1 MSEEQIKAEMEQLQ
15 ARLHQLYA
23 TLEGPRVTLEVRWR
37 SGYKSYYAR
46 TLAEAFAQDDDLYGR
61 PAEVRVGG
69 CVITRE
75 EWKTDPR
82 NPEAAEEIRRREEK
96 AAAEAAKA
104 AKVVADLERTKKF
117 QQELQVAL
125 FDGDTQV
132 SDWVSFA
139 VGKIA
144 LSDEWVK
151 HHNFSQNSGPKLK
164 LRTKDGASVASA
176 NASVQEYVTKTYAIA
191 WRTVW

>member
-1 MSEEQIKAEMEQLQ
+1 MSEEQIKAEMEQLR
-15 ARLHQLYA
+15 ARLHQLHA
-23 TLEGPRVTLEVRWR
+23 TLEGPRVSLEIRWR
-37 SGYKSYYAR
+37 SGYKASYPY
-46 TLAEAFAQDDDLYGR
+46 TLVEAFAWEDELYGQ
-61 PAEVRVGG
+61 PAEVSVGG
-69 CVITRE
+69 CVITLE

-82 NPEAAEEIRRREEK
+82 NPLAAEEIRRREEK

-104 AKVVADLERTKKF
+104 AKVVADLERTKRF

-139 VGKIA
+139 EGKIA

-151 HHNFSQNSGPKLK
+151 QHNFSQNTGPRLK
-164 LRTKDGASVASA
+164 LRTKDGASVSSA
-176 NASVQEYVTKTYAIA
+176 NASVQEYVTKTYSIA

>member
-1 MSEEQIKAEMEQLQ
+1 MSKQFKQAVAWWLRAKGLQVKVVLDVKVEDSRGWSELSGEWGSEDVEVTYLNDKDIPQRHSEEVNFAEFVSIL
-15 ARLHQLYA
+15 AD
-23 TLEGPRVTLEVRWR
+23 TDWEG
-37 SGYKSYYAR
+37 
-46 TLAEAFAQDDDLYGR
+46 
-61 PAEVRVGG
+61 
-69 CVITRE
+69 
-75 EWKTDPR
+75 
-82 NPEAAEEIRRREEK
+82 
-96 AAAEAAKA
+96 AAAELAAEKA
-104 AKVVADLERTKKF
+104 EKERLEQERRDEHAKF
-117 QQELQVAL
+117 QRDLQVAL

-151 HHNFSQNSGPKLK
+151 HHNFSQSSGPRLK
-164 LRTKDGASVASA
+164 LRTKDGASVSSA